1 MSSSRNIRE
10 SIKKNI
16 AFKQH
21 YKCDDCKNM
30 LPPTFQVDHIT
41 PFSLTADNSEK
52 NLQILCANCHS
63 IKTQKEYN
71 RIILFK
77 RYKKILDIDSNL
89 CWFCVQ
95 PIENNVCDCN
105 PQELVDIEPLLKLS
119 EKKGINYQ
127 DFDNMCNT
135 FKNNSKTMCKR
146 VVKEVKEDRYII
158 TKPVSD
164 DILFLIISEEYV
176 ICNDKKY
183 EGFYDSVKDLGESI
197 SESTRTKKCSRRYTE
212 IVVSFDLDKN
222 EYDLTP
228 EKKEEFS
235 DFIIEFLPEHI
246 PDRILKDNFILISVE

>member
-1 MSSSRNIRE
+1 MFCKLKITEMNRE
-10 SIKKNI
+10 EMRTRLREKLDGKKQLRTKDINKD
-16 AFKQH
+16 FEPVK
-21 YKCDDCKNM
+21 
-30 LPPTFQVDHIT
+30 
-41 PFSLTADNSEK
+41 SEK
-52 NLQILCANCHS
+52 S
-63 IKTQKEYN
+63 ST
-71 RIILFK
+71 
-77 RYKKILDIDSNL
+77 
-89 CWFCVQ
+89 
-95 PIENNVCDCN
+95 P
-105 PQELVDIEPLLKLS
+105 
-119 EKKGINYQ
+119 
-127 DFDNMCNT
+127 
-135 FKNNSKTMCKR
+135 

-183 EGFYDSVKDLGESI
+183 EGFYDSVKDLGEII